1 MILVN
6 YLLMC
11 LIFGTTFLAI
21 KIGVDASA
29 PPFFSAGLRFFAAG
43 LALFLWMVW
52 RKKNRFGLLL
62 RKEMLLSGILL
73 TFGTFAPLYWAEQHV
88 SSGSAAVFSAT
99 GPLII
104 LLIQMLVFKAKSTAR
119 TVAGCLLGFS
129 GVLLLLFSDLS
140 PSTGGA
146 WISGGLVILAGEICY
161 AAGTLYSRKVIQRFP
176 EASPIALNAAQM
188 MHGGFLLLVLSLL
201 TEPIHAARL
210 PAGAA
215 LGSLVYLIV
224 MGSMVA
230 HSLYYWLVAKT
241 NPVFPS
247 TWLYISPMIAMAAG
261 TVLYHER
268 ITWLSVAGMITII
281 VGTLITNLDSI
292 LRVIRR
298 PAQLTTDVTTVRD

>member
-52 RKKNRFGLLL
+52 RKKSRFRLLL

-119 TVAGCLLGFS
+119 TVAGCFLGFS
-129 GVLLLLFSDLS
+129 GVLLLLLSDLS
-140 PSTGGA
+140 PSTGGT

-176 EASPIALNAAQM
+176 EASPVALNAAQM
-188 MHGGFLLLVLSLL
+188 MHGGFLLFVLSLL
-201 TEPIHAARL
+201 TEPIHAAGL

-261 TVLYHER
+261 AVLYHER

-281 VGTLITNLDSI
+281 AGTLISNLDNI

-298 PAQLTTDVTTVRD
+298 PAQVTTDVTAVRD

>member
-21 KIGVDASA
+21 KIGVDAAA

-52 RKKNRFGLLL
+52 RKKTRFRILL
-62 RKEMLLSGILL
+62 RKEMLLTGILL

-99 GPLII
+99 GPLMI

-119 TVAGCLLGFS
+119 TVAGCLLGFT
-129 GVLLLLFSDLS
+129 GVLLLLLSDLS
-140 PSTGGA
+140 SSAGGA
-146 WISGGLVILAGEICY
+146 WIIGGLVILAGEISY
-161 AAGTLYSRKVIQRFP
+161 AAGTLYLRKVIQRYP
-176 EASPIALNAAQM
+176 EASPITLNAAQM

-201 TEPIHAARL
+201 TEPIHTAVL
-210 PAGAA
+210 PAGPA
-215 LGSLVYLIV
+215 LGSLAYLIII
-224 MGSMVA
+224 GSMVA

-261 TVLYHER
+261 ALLYHER

-281 VGTLITNLDSI
+281 AGTLITNMDSI

-298 PAQLTTDVTTVRD
+298 PAQGKASVAGTRH